1 MRSLSY
7 VVIFAVVFGLG
18 LLASLGLSH
27 VPNAERALRA
37 AENVGVE
44 NPVVIKRSPAWG
56 VLGGCHEN
64 DITKFTVR
72 GTNRTVVVC
81 APLIGGFTVRA

>member
-27 VPNAERALRA
+27 VPNAERALRGA
-37 AENVGVE
+37 
-44 NPVVIKRSPAWG
+44 S
-56 VLGGCHEN
+56 
-64 DITKFTVR
+64 
-72 GTNRTVVVC
+72 
-81 APLIGGFTVRA
+81 